1 MAKTTIEADI
11 EDVVPKTPSKGS
23 GGAYGV
29 VYVPKAWI
37 GKPVYVVLKREE
49 KK

>member
-1 MAKTTIEADI
+1 MARTTIETDI
-11 EDVVPKTPSKGS
+11 EDVVVKRPSSGAKG
-23 GGAYGV
+23 GYGV

-37 GKPVYVVLKREE
+37 GKPVYVVLNREE